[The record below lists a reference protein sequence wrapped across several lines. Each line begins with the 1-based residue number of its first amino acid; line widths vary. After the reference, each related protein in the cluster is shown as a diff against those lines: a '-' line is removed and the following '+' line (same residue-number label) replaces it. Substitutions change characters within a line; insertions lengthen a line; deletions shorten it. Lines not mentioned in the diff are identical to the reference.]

1 MSEAKHVDP
10 SVLRQVARWMLEA
23 RRVLCITGAGVS
35 AESGLPTYRGV
46 GGIYEDQDTDDGI
59 PIELALSAQ
68 VFHKDPALTWRY
80 LLQIEC
86 ACREAR
92 PNAAH
97 RLLADWETAAR
108 PSADL
113 WVLTQNVDGL
123 HAAAG
128 SKQLIEIHGDLHR
141 LRCTRCAWRDMVTD
155 YAHLSPLPTCPAC
168 GALIRP
174 EVILFNEALPMIAVA
189 TLERELD
196 AGFDLVLS
204 VGTSSQFPY
213 IAQPVALT
221 RQRGGRAVEINPTTT
236 AVSELVDL
244 RLRGPAAEIFTALQ
258 TAIEVGRSRS

>member
-10 SVLRQVARWMLEA
+10 SALRQVARWILEA

-68 VFHKDPALTWRY
+68 VFRKDPALTWRY
-80 LLQIEC
+80 LLQIER
-86 ACREAR
+86 ACRGAR

-97 RLLADWETAAR
+97 RLLADWEAAAR

-128 SKQLIEIHGDLHR
+128 SAQLIEIHGDLHR
-141 LRCTRCAWRDMVTD
+141 LRCTRCAWRDVVTD
-155 YAHLSPLPTCPAC
+155 YAHLSPLPTCPSC

-174 EVILFNEALPMIAVA
+174 EVILFNEALPMTAVA